1 MTLRARPISSRFLT
15 LGLALLLLATIP
27 SEAQR
32 DKKKK
37 TPEAELSG
45 LRMREAESVFTE
57 GMKYF
62 ILEDYA
68 KALAAFQRASE
79 LNPQE
84 AMVYFKMAEVY
95 TKSQKIEDLARA
107 ATSIETALK
116 LERKNSYFYLLA
128 AEIYAA
134 QNQLGKAEEVLEAL
148 TREADNSGE
157 HLYQLAAIYLYDRKP
172 EEALKTYNRAEAV
185 LGISEV
191 SSLQKQKIYFDQGKT
206 EQAIAEGEKL
216 LAAFPDEERYVVAI
230 SETMAQ
236 KGQPKRAVGYLEKY
250 LAAHPEAGAAK
261 LLLAGLYRDTGREED
276 SRKLIREAVKDPAVE
291 LNSKL
296 LVVQTYTAQIA
307 QNSARKIADA
317 DLPEFVISLYQE
329 LQKQYPEDPNV
340 YIAGGNLYISLR
352 QKVEA
357 EKAFL
362 SAIQRGSASFEAWQN
377 LLALEAETGKFDS
390 LVFHAEQGMEIFPNQ
405 AMLYYFNGYG
415 HLSLRNYR
423 EAASSLERA
432 KKLAASNPGLQHDI
446 NSMLGDAYNGAEEY
460 VKSDQAYDA
469 ALAHTP
475 NDPFVL
481 NNYSYYLSLRKEHLD
496 KAERMAAQV
505 VKENPNN
512 STYLDTYAW
521 VLYARDKF
529 KEARKVMEEALVLPG
544 VSSVHHEHYGDILFQ
559 LGEVDNAVRQW
570 EKARS
575 MTNDHE
581 ALDRKIANRR
591 LN

>member
-1 MTLRARPISSRFLT
+1 MTLRVSTCARC
-15 LGLALLLLATIP
+15 LALGFVLFLAATSP
-27 SEAQR
+27 ADAQR
-32 DKKKK
+32 EKKKK

-62 ILEDYA
+62 LLEDYA
-68 KALAAFQRASE
+68 KALGAFQRAAE

-84 AMVYFKMAEVY
+84 AMIYFKMAEVY
-95 TKSQKIEDLARA
+95 TKSQNPEDLSRA

-116 LERKNSYFYLLA
+116 LERKNKYFYLLA
-128 AEIYAA
+128 ADIYAS
-134 QNQLGKAEEVLEAL
+134 QNQLGKAEQVLETL
-148 TREADNSGE
+148 TREADNSGD

-185 LGISEV
+185 LGINEV
-191 SSLQKQKIYFDQGKT
+191 SSLQKQKIYFDLGKNDQG
-206 EQAIAEGEKL
+206 IAEGEKL
-216 LAAFPDEERYVVAI
+216 MEAYPDEERYVVGIA
-230 SETMAQ
+230 ETLAQ
-236 KGQPKRAVGYLEKY
+236 KGQMKKAVEYLERF
-250 LAAHPEAGAAK
+250 LAAHPEGGPSK
-261 LLLAGLYRDTGREED
+261 ILLAGLYRDTGREQD
-276 SRKLIREAVKDPAVE
+276 SRRLIREAIKDPSIE
-291 LNSKL
+291 LSSKL
-296 LVVQTYTAQIA
+296 LVVQTYATQIA
-307 QNSARKIADA
+307 QNAARKVTEA
-317 DLPEFVISLYQE
+317 DLPEFVIGIYKDLE
-329 LQKQYPEDPNV
+329 RQYPEDPNV
-340 YIAGGNLYISLR
+340 YIAGGNLYISLH
-352 QKVEA
+352 QKAEA

-390 LVFHAEQGMEIFPNQ
+390 LVFHSEQGMEIFPNQ
-405 AMLYYFNGYG
+405 AILYYFNGYG
-415 HLSLRNYR
+415 HISLRNYR

-432 KKLAASNPGLQHDI
+432 KKLSASNPGLQHDI
-446 NSMLGDAYNGAEEY
+446 NSMLGDAYNGAKEY
-460 VKSDQAYDA
+460 LKSDQAYEA

-481 NNYSYYLSLRKEHLD
+481 NNYSYYLALRKEHLE

-505 VKENPNN
+505 IKENPDN

-521 VLYARDKF
+521 VLYQRDKF
-529 KEARKVMEEALVLPG
+529 KEARKVMEQALVLPG
-544 VSSVHHEHYGDILFQ
+544 VSSVHYEHYGDILFQ

-581 ALDRKIANRR
+581 VLDRKIANRR
-591 LN
+591 PN